1 MYCNRERAAA
11 RLPHTAFCG
20 KLGEPKQYL
29 EVGGK
34 PILVRSVEQFACR
47 EDMACVLVLTPEDW
61 VSYTRDLLLQYGMGT
76 GDVPVTVLTGG
87 ATRNDTLR
95 NAIDYLEKHFELG
108 EDSVFVT
115 HDAVRPFLTQQMIDD
130 NIAAVEE
137 YGACGT
143 CIPATDTIVVSED
156 GTVISDI
163 PDRSRLHQMQTPQS
177 FRPLKLKE
185 LMDSL
190 TPEEE
195 AVLTDGC
202 KIYLLKGEPVAM
214 VPGAVTNIK
223 ITYPSDLAFA
233 EAFLKGEENA

>member
-1 MYCNRERAAA
+1 MTFAAVLA
-11 RLPHTAFCG
+11 GGIGSRMGA
-20 KLGEPKQYL
+20 EMPKQYL

-61 VSYTRDLLLQYGMGT
+61 VPYTRDLLLKYGMGP

-115 HDAVRPFLTQQMIDD
+115 HDAVR
-130 NIAAVEE
+130 
-137 YGACGT
+137 
-143 CIPATDTIVVSED
+143 ED